1 MWVKCKLI
9 LLKEKIQGPL
19 GFSSR
24 SKTRRMRTFIKR
36 WLDGSLQHFWSGDH
50 HLMVWTAGHQQHCI
64 VSEFYAHCDVITRH
78 LKMRVVGTPSLVVQL
93 PHVNMPAAFPCTY
106 VLECSLASTYVSS
119 SLESHMHW
127 IALQH
132 SEIVRHMMWQ
142 SRQIKSFTA
151 GWAGIAHSVVGEN
164 SAGSSITSMIHI

>member
-1 MWVKCKLI
+1 MFLIIVSKLI

-19 GFSSR
+19 EFSSR

-106 VLECSLASTYVSS
+106 VPRLYLCKFLP
-119 SLESHMHW
+119 
-127 IALQH
+127 
-132 SEIVRHMMWQ
+132 R
-142 SRQIKSFTA
+142 
-151 GWAGIAHSVVGEN
+151 IAHALN
-164 SAGSSITSMIHI
+164 CIAA

>member
-1 MWVKCKLI
+1 
-9 LLKEKIQGPL
+9 
-19 GFSSR
+19 
-24 SKTRRMRTFIKR
+24 MRTFIKR

-106 VLECSLASTYVSS
+106 VPECSLASTYVSS
-119 SLESHMHW
+119 SLESHMH
-127 IALQH
+127 
-132 SEIVRHMMWQ
+132 
-142 SRQIKSFTA
+142 
-151 GWAGIAHSVVGEN
+151 
-164 SAGSSITSMIHI
+164 

>member
-1 MWVKCKLI
+1 MFRTPKRIQNKNMFLIIVSKLI
-9 LLKEKIQGPL
+9 LLKQKMQGPL
-19 GFSSR
+19 CTHRGQ
-24 SKTRRMRTFIKR
+24 KRRMRTFIKR

-106 VLECSLASTYVSS
+106 VPECSLASTYVSS
-119 SLESHMHW
+119 SLESHMH
-127 IALQH
+127 
-132 SEIVRHMMWQ
+132 
-142 SRQIKSFTA
+142 
-151 GWAGIAHSVVGEN
+151 
-164 SAGSSITSMIHI
+164 